1 MRNLY
6 FLLYSLFFT
15 LNFPT
20 IYGFIKTPNQII
32 NKRISNLLDLSN
44 LSNNENEKIDPIN
57 EIQND
62 NIIIKKI
69 HSISQLTRSGNI
81 IPTLLLSFSGGW
93 IMNPSISNLIHSTP
107 FITSNIN
114 TVLIMSLSMILND
127 LFDIEV
133 DKLNNPSRPLITG
146 EISKMEAISLSG
158 LLFLTIEYLTT
169 TYLPSNIQFITNLII
184 LDVLFYTPF
193 FKKITFIKNINC
205 ALIVSFALFYSGLS
219 VSDHNLLLNDK
230 HYELL
235 SITMNYI
242 FWGSITNELM
252 MDISDLEGDKQSGIK
267 TLPVIINKPA
277 SLFLVHSILFC
288 NTMSNSLSLVYLY
301 NNVQYG
307 IIPVLL
313 YVPIFVDLIKVKNQ
327 GYSSYTIN
335 KTLNN
340 SMIPMFLFL
349 LYMCVLSYNL

>member
-1 MRNLY
+1 
-6 FLLYSLFFT
+6 

-20 IYGFIKTPNQII
+20 IYGFIKTPNQIT
-32 NKRISNLLDLSN
+32 NKKISNV
-44 LSNNENEKIDPIN
+44 ENEKIDPIN

-335 KTLNN
+335 KTLNG

-349 LYMCVLSYNL
+349 LNMCVLSYNL

>member
-20 IYGFIKTPNQII
+20 IYGFIKTPNQIT
-32 NKRISNLLDLSN
+32 NKKISNV
-44 LSNNENEKIDPIN
+44 ENEKIDPIN

-313 YVPIFVDLIKVKNQ
+313 YVPIFVDLLKVKNQ
-327 GYSSYTIN
+327 EYSSYTIN
-335 KTLNN
+335 KTLKD

>member
-1 MRNLY
+1 
-6 FLLYSLFFT
+6 

-20 IYGFIKTPNQII
+20 IYGFIKTQNQII

-169 TYLPSNIQFITNLII
+169 TYLPSNIQFITNMII

-349 LYMCVLSYNL
+349 LNMCVLSYNL

>member
-20 IYGFIKTPNQII
+20 IYGFIKTPNQIT
-32 NKRISNLLDLSN
+32 NKKISNV
-44 LSNNENEKIDPIN
+44 ENEKIDPIN

-277 SLFLVHSILFC
+277 TLFLVHSILFC

-349 LYMCVLSYNL
+349 LNMCVLSYNL

>member
-20 IYGFIKTPNQII
+20 IYGFIKTPNQIT
-32 NKRISNLLDLSN
+32 NKKISNV
-44 LSNNENEKIDPIN
+44 ENEKIDPIN

-349 LYMCVLSYNL
+349 LNMCVLSYNL

>member
-20 IYGFIKTPNQII
+20 IYGFIKTPNQIT
-32 NKRISNLLDLSN
+32 NKKISNV
-44 LSNNENEKIDPIN
+44 ENEKIDPIN

-146 EISKMEAISLSG
+146 EISKM
-158 LLFLTIEYLTT
+158 
-169 TYLPSNIQFITNLII
+169 IT
-184 LDVLFYTPF
+184 DCP
-193 FKKITFIKNINC
+193 
-205 ALIVSFALFYSGLS
+205 
-219 VSDHNLLLNDK
+219 
-230 HYELL
+230 
-235 SITMNYI
+235 
-242 FWGSITNELM
+242 
-252 MDISDLEGDKQSGIK
+252 
-267 TLPVIINKPA
+267 
-277 SLFLVHSILFC
+277 
-288 NTMSNSLSLVYLY
+288 
-301 NNVQYG
+301 
-307 IIPVLL
+307 
-313 YVPIFVDLIKVKNQ
+313 
-327 GYSSYTIN
+327 
-335 KTLNN
+335 
-340 SMIPMFLFL
+340 
-349 LYMCVLSYNL
+349 